1 MAKITAPLTNT
12 QVKQAKSTAKAYKLS
27 DGGGLYLYVSPT
39 GTKSWRLDYS
49 RPYTKRRATLTLGQ
63 YPEISLAG
71 ARTIRAEYRSLLAID
86 IDPADKI
93 KQKTR
98 EQRLKQSNTFEIVAA
113 EYIERQDHLSKATL
127 DHKVRYAMY
136 LNNHIGRMPIA
147 DIKPIDVLEA
157 CRKVEKQGYLETAKK
172 MRSLASQIFR
182 YAVQTARCERDITQD
197 LKGALKPPEIKHYP
211 AITDPEEFAILL
223 RAIDDYDG
231 MFETRIAIKIIP
243 HLFVRSGEL
252 RHALWEDF
260 DFEARTWTFT
270 PRKTKRKTGVSLIVP
285 LSDQVYDLFKQLEP
299 HKRSDFVFPSLHS
312 TMRPMSENTL
322 GQALKRLGF
331 SGEQHTVHGFR
342 ASARTMLVERLKYD
356 ESLVEMQLGHN
367 VRDLHGR
374 AYNRTV
380 FLDERR
386 EMMQTWS
393 NYLDE
398 LKSSV

>member
-12 QVKQAKSTAKAYKLS
+12 QVKQAKNTDKPYKLS
-27 DGGGLYLYVSPT
+27 DGGGLYLYISST
-39 GTKSWRLDYS
+39 GTKSWRFDYT
-49 RPYTKRRATLTLGQ
+49 RPFTKKRATLTFGQ

-71 ARTIRAEYRSLLAID
+71 ARTIRAEYRALLAID

-93 KQKTR
+93 RDEARQ
-98 EQRLKQSNTFEIVAA
+98 QRLKQNNTFEIVAA
-113 EYIERQDHLSKATL
+113 EYIERQTHLSQDTI
-127 DHKVRYAMY
+127 DHKARYAMY
-136 LNNHIGRMPIA
+136 LSQHLGRMPIS
-147 DIKPIDVLEA
+147 DIKPIDVLDA

-172 MRSLASQIFR
+172 MRSLAGQVFR
-182 YAVQTARCERDITQD
+182 YAVQTARCERDVTQD
-197 LKGALKPPEIKHYP
+197 LKGALKPPEVKHYP

-252 RHALWEDF
+252 RNALWEDF
-260 DFEARTWTFT
+260 DFNARTWTFT

-312 TMRPMSENTL
+312 TIRPMSENTL

-367 VRDLHGR
+367 VRDMHGR
-374 AYNRTV
+374 AYNRTI